1 MTPYV
6 GETSITDS
14 ASRAVIVVGGGII
27 GLAIA
32 HALLRDGHRTV
43 LVDPGIEELRCS
55 YGNAGSIS
63 AGSVAP
69 LGMPGVVRQ
78 VPGWLLSAQ
87 SPLHVSPGYWPRAIP
102 WLTRFVLAS
111 RPDKVERIS
120 RALKPLLTDSIQR
133 YRQWLG
139 DLDALDLLSE
149 TGQLQLYPSDAYRDR
164 DARVWALRR
173 DRGVALQYV
182 ERGEILELE
191 PSIGERYPCGVYLPN
206 EGLIVNPARLVD
218 KLAMRFG
225 ELGGKVVKAR
235 ASRFHV
241 ESGRVQGVETDAGRY
256 PAKAV
261 VVAAGAWSNGLSRQ
275 LGDNLPLQTQRGYHL
290 TFRHPRIEIGRVVV
304 AVDKKCFISP
314 LEDGLRVAGTVEF
327 DGLAAKPNMARTH
340 ALRTAIEALLP
351 GVETSNAS
359 AWMGNRPC
367 FPDSM
372 PVIDRATH
380 HANVFYAFG
389 NGHLGLTGA
398 PMTGQLIADLVSGR
412 APTIDIAPFSAR
424 RF

>member
-1 MTPYV
+1 MAPYSD
-6 GETSITDS
+6 EPSATDP
-14 ASRAVIVVGGGII
+14 ASGQVVVIGGGIV
-27 GLAIA
+27 GLATV

-43 LVDPGIEELRCS
+43 LVDPGIANQRCS

-69 LGMPGVVRQ
+69 LGMPGVFRQ
-78 VPGWLLSAQ
+78 VPGWLLNAQ
-87 SPLHVSPGYWPRAIP
+87 SPLRVSPGYWPRAIP

-111 RPDKVERIS
+111 RPDRVERIS

-133 YRQWLG
+133 YRRLLG
-139 DLDALDLLSE
+139 ELDALDLLSE
-149 TGQLQLYPSDAYRDR
+149 TGQLQLYPSDSYRDQ

-173 DRGVALQYV
+173 DRGVAVQYV

-191 PSIGERYPCGVYLPN
+191 PSIGERYTCGVHLPN

-218 KLAMRFG
+218 TLATRFG
-225 ELGGKVVKAR
+225 ELGGKVVTAR
-235 ASRFHV
+235 ARGFHV
-241 ESGRVQGVETDAGRY
+241 EAGRVQGVETDAGRY

-261 VVAAGAWSNGLSRQ
+261 VVAAGAWSNELSRQ

-290 TFRHPRIEIGRVVV
+290 TFPSPRIRIGRVVV

-314 LEDGLRVAGTVEF
+314 LEEGLRVAGTVEF
-327 DGLAAKPNMARTH
+327 DGLGAKPNMARTH

-351 GVETSNAS
+351 GVETSDAS

-412 APTIDIAPFSAR
+412 SPTIDIAPFSAT